1 MNDDGGEGRGARGS
15 DSGLGLEWDYGRGR
29 VRGFA
34 WTDSWAENG
43 LFQDG
48 DLCVWLLPQI
58 PRDLEFA
65 ALSMTTISHFFV
77 TYTDDQLITF

>member
-1 MNDDGGEGRGARGS
+1 MREGGREEVTVGWAWSGTMGGVELGDLRGPTAGPR
-15 DSGLGLEWDYGRGR
+15 
-29 VRGFA
+29 
-34 WTDSWAENG
+34 NG